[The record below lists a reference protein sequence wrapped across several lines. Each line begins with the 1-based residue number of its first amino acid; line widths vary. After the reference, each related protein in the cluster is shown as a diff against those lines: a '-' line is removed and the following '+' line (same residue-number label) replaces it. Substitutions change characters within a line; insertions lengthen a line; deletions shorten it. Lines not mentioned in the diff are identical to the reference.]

1 MTDTTLAILQKYA
14 GEGAPRYT
22 SYPPA
27 TRFSETVTGATLQT
41 WLDAVMPGET
51 ISLYVHVPFCAR
63 QCWYCGCN
71 QKLAR
76 QYGPVGEYVETLLAE
91 IDRTLGL
98 LPEGVR
104 FGHLHFGGGTPTVLS
119 PADMTRVM
127 EAITAHVPAAPGAEI
142 AIEIDPRTLAPEV
155 IPVLGQ
161 LGFNR
166 VSLGVQEFDP
176 AVQAAIN
183 RIQPLS
189 MIEETVAALRST
201 GVAEINFD
209 LMYGLP
215 HQTAE
220 SLRQTVLA
228 SAAMAPSRIALFGY
242 AHVPWFAKSQRMIP
256 EEALPSPQD
265 RAAQALVARRAL
277 VDAGYVAIGI
287 DHFALP
293 DDSLAMAF
301 ANGTMRRNFQGYTT
315 DTAETLIGLGA
326 SSISRT
332 RHGYAQNHAA
342 AHVWAKAVDTGAL
355 PVARGLVF
363 EGDDTRRS
371 RIIEDLLCQGRA
383 RQDDMTDPGALL
395 APLEADGL
403 LHRSGGAIELTETGT
418 MLARL
423 VARSFDAYTAGAPKQ
438 QATVL

>member
-27 TRFSETVTGATLQT
+27 TRFSDTVTGNTLRG
-41 WLDAVMPGET
+41 WLGDVAPGEV
-51 ISLYVHVPFCAR
+51 ISLYVHVPFCAQ

-76 QYGPVGEYVETLLAE
+76 HYGPVAGYVETLLLE

-98 LPEGVR
+98 LPDGVR
-104 FGHLHFGGGTPTVLS
+104 FGHLHFGGGTPTVLT
-119 PADMTRVM
+119 PDDMIRVM
-127 EAITAHVPAAPGAEI
+127 DALTRRVPAARGAEI
-142 AIEIDPRTLAPEV
+142 AIEIDPRTLAPEM
-155 IPVLGQ
+155 IPVLGK
-161 LGFNR
+161 LGFTR

-183 RIQPLS
+183 RIQPLA
-189 MIEETVAALRST
+189 MIEETVAALRGA
-201 GVAEINFD
+201 GVADINFD

-215 HQTAE
+215 HQRAD

-228 SAAMAPSRIALFGY
+228 SAAMGPSRIALFGY
-242 AHVPWFAKSQRMIP
+242 AHVPWFAKSQRMIQD
-256 EEALPSPQD
+256 EALPSPHA
-265 RAAQALVARRAL
+265 RAEQALVARRAL

-293 DDSLAMAF
+293 DDDLAKAF
-301 ANGTMRRNFQGYTT
+301 ADGSMRRNFQGYTT
-315 DTAETLIGLGA
+315 DTSDTLIGLGA

-342 AHVWAKAVDTGAL
+342 AHVWDKAVKTGEV

-363 EGDDTRRS
+363 AGDDTRRG

-383 RQDDMTDPGALL
+383 SQEDLTDAGALL

-403 LHRSGGAIELTETGT
+403 LQRRDGAIELTETGT

-423 VARSFDAYTAGAPKQ
+423 VARSFDAYQAGASQQ